1 MRPKCRK
8 VTFPLICLLSE
19 CSLPSSKISSK
30 VNDTLQLYSALLK
43 TIKRSCVSDRDAAP
57 FFNSKLPKPFPH
69 LIVCEFSALR
79 LLQDLHRLCNGGV
92 PLIRTDLPA
101 NLSLLQPIIGTVI
114 FHTGRTA
121 VRLALRFLAVRP
133 YFPAGPLRLTR
144 RNIAAVAGVVAG
156 SQQKMLS
163 AVMTPPRC
171 VPDRQPAVELR
182 SQKIM

>member
-43 TIKRSCVSDRDAAP
+43 TP

>member
-43 TIKRSCVSDRDAAP
+43 TIKGSCVSDRDAAP

-79 LLQDLHRLCNGGV
+79 LLQYLHRLRNGGV
-92 PLIRTDLPA
+92 PLVHADLPPA
-101 NLSLLQPIIGTVI
+101 LSLL
-114 FHTGRTA
+114 
-121 VRLALRFLAVRP
+121 
-133 YFPAGPLRLTR
+133 
-144 RNIAAVAGVVAG
+144 
-156 SQQKMLS
+156 
-163 AVMTPPRC
+163 
-171 VPDRQPAVELR
+171 
-182 SQKIM
+182 

>member
-79 LLQDLHRLCNGGV
+79 LLQYLHCLRNGGV
-92 PLIRTDLPA
+92 PLVHANLPSD
-101 NLSLLQPIIGTVI
+101 LSLLQPIIGTVI

>member
-57 FFNSKLPKPFPH
+57 FFNSKLPKPF
-69 LIVCEFSALR
+69 R